1 MTRLRTIRSIVAL
14 ALLSSCAAPPAP
26 PTSVA
31 DPITGELEKALADRK
46 PEATPPAVSA
56 ALLPPLRM
64 EMPNVAGQP
73 LEPRFDLSV
82 NNAPASQVFMSLVSG
97 TRYSM
102 LVHPRVTGTISV
114 SLKDVTIREALD
126 ALRDLYGYEY
136 RIEGSRISVLPAGLQ
151 TRVFKVNYL
160 TGQRRGTSDLR
171 VQSGSVA
178 DAATGTLPGQPG
190 AVPNTLP
197 GTPIPGQLPT
207 ARSID
212 SSRVSTQQ
220 VNDFWAELQSA
231 LVAIVGTSE
240 GRSVVVTPHSGV
252 IVVRA
257 MPDELRGVEQYLR
270 ETRIAVERQVMLEA
284 KIIQVQ
290 LAKEYQAGINWAI
303 FKNRFAIGQSSL
315 SNQATDLATK
325 NSGLPLF
332 AGPQGV
338 DISNRA
344 MSTVANATS
353 STNPAA
359 AVFGIALQTANF
371 ALLLQFLETQ
381 GHVQVLSSPRVATL
395 NNEKAV
401 LKVGTDEFFVTN
413 VSTTTTTTG
422 TATQQ
427 SPTVTVAPF
436 FSGILLDVTPRVD
449 DGGGIMLH
457 IHPSISEV
465 TESDRVVSLGG
476 TIPSI
481 TLPLAKS
488 TVSETDTIVR
498 ASDGNIVAIG
508 GLMSVDVRDNRG
520 GIPGLDLPFL
530 RNTDRTTTKRE
541 LVILLKATV
550 LAGDTAWQED
560 LRNTEERLKDFYP
573 GTPRGLDR

>member
-1 MTRLRTIRSIVAL
+1 MTATRTICSLTVAAIL
-14 ALLSSCAAPPAP
+14 VSCAAPPAP
-26 PTSVA
+26 PTGVGEH
-31 DPITGELEKALADRK
+31 ITGEFDRALSERK
-46 PEATPPAVSA
+46 PLATPAAVSE

-64 EMPNVAGQP
+64 DMPDVAGQP
-73 LEPRFDLSV
+73 LEPRFDLAV
-82 NNAPASQVFMSLVSG
+82 NNAPAAQVFMSLVSG

-102 LVHPRVTGTISV
+102 LVHPGVTGTISV
-114 SLKDVTIREALD
+114 SLKDVTLREALNS
-126 ALRDLYGYEY
+126 LRDLYGYEY
-136 RIEGSRISVLPAGLQ
+136 RIDGSRISVLPAGIH
-151 TRVFKVNYL
+151 TRLFKVNYL

-178 DAATGTLPGQPG
+178 DAAVSPGAGQVPG
-190 AVPNTLP
+190 AVPTYP
-197 GTPIPGQLPT
+197 GTNAGQLPT

-220 VNDFWAELQSA
+220 LNDFWAELRAA
-231 LVAIVGTSE
+231 LVAIVGSAE
-240 GRSVVVTPHSGV
+240 GRSVVVTPQSGV

-257 MPDELRGVEQYLR
+257 MPDELRAVENYLR

-284 KIIQVQ
+284 KIIQVT
-290 LAKEYQAGINWAI
+290 LADAYQAGINWAI
-303 FKNRFAIGQSSL
+303 FRNKFSVGQFSNATGTTQL
-315 SNQATDLATK
+315 SANPP
-325 NSGLPLF
+325 GLPLV
-332 AGPQGV
+332 AGGQTI
-338 DISNRA
+338 DIPGRIASA
-344 MSTVANATS
+344 SGTAATA
-353 STNPAA
+353 TNPAN
-359 AVFGIALQTANF
+359 AVFGIALQTTNF
-371 ALLLQFLETQ
+371 SALLQFLESQ
-381 GHVQVLSSPRVATL
+381 GSVQVLSSPRVATL

-413 VSTTTTTTG
+413 VSTVTTTTG

-436 FSGILLDVTPRVD
+436 FSGILLDVTPRID
-449 DGGGIMLH
+449 DNGGIMLH

-465 TESDRVVSLGG
+465 TESQRVVSLGG

-481 TLPLAKS
+481 TLPLARS

-520 GIPGLDLPFL
+520 GIPGVDVPFL
-530 RNTDRTTTKRE
+530 RNTDRTSSKRE

-550 LAGDTAWQED
+550 LADDEAWQDD
-560 LRNTEERLKDFYP
+560 LRRTEERLKDFYP
-573 GTPRGLDR
+573 STPRGLQR